1 LKERQL
7 LLLHLLISAS
17 ILDAYV
23 VLKRDDFSK
32 PTLDFLYGW
41 MVENDVDGRAFEI
54 FALALQ
60 RPGLISSSDVSLE
73 QNFESR
79 ALQQYKKDQSL
90 TLTVTNDSSD
100 VDDGADEL

>member
-23 VLKRDDFSK
+23 VLTRDDFSK

-60 RPGLISSSDVSLE
+60 RPGLILSDVSLE
-73 QNFESR
+73 QNFASR
-79 ALQQYKKDQSL
+79 ALQQYKKVQSS
-90 TLTVTNDSSD
+90 TVTNDYD
-100 VDDGADEL
+100 VADGADEL

>member
-1 LKERQL
+1 VLKERQL
-7 LLLHLLISAS
+7 LLLHLLISDS

-60 RPGLISSSDVSLE
+60 RPGLISSDVSLE
-73 QNFESR
+73 QNFASR

-90 TLTVTNDSSD
+90 TVTNDYD